1 MLIAL
6 IIALA
11 LILVGTLLGVLIYI
25 NFLDPDHCIVL
36 LVVLVVWYIASV
48 VISLSLTRYNPDKDE
63 KYVVKTVSNEVVA
76 CREDDKIVYKEKDQ
90 IKNVKPEYTILT
102 DKPTHLEIVTVK
114 RWFIKSEH
122 AVLYVNEDVFGD
134 GLIKLMIDTLLN
146 ESGENVD
153 PSTAD
158 MIFEEYKKR
167 GK

>member
-25 NFLDPDHCIVL
+25 NFLDHDYGIVL
-36 LVVLVVWYIASV
+36 LVGLVIWYVASV

-63 KYVVKTVSNEVVA
+63 KYVVKTVSNEVIA
-76 CREDDKIVYKEKDQ
+76 YEDDKIVYKEKDQ

-114 RWFIKSEH
+114 RWFLKSEH
-122 AVLYVNEDVFGD
+122 AVLYVNEDAIGD
-134 GLIKLMIDTLLN
+134 GLIKFMIDILLEEN
-146 ESGENVD
+146 GESAD
-153 PSTAD
+153 SSTAD